1 MNRRLQPSP
10 LALLALGTLL
20 FLSSCSTVQIQ
31 SASDS
36 TFRYGKKVFT
46 SDIPR
51 ATRFLTTK
59 VKSLM
64 RNDGSFWCADD
75 MTGKPSIVIH
85 LGQQMVYLYK
95 GGQLAGGSPI
105 SSGSEGYE
113 TRPGRYSVIE
123 KDIDHKSSL
132 YGDYEDSYG
141 NVVRQNIDNRKDPR
155 PPGTRFEGAKM
166 LLLPSHLRC
175 RWHAPGLPP
184 RLPGLPRLHSP
195 AWPHGRKIL
204 PCQQPGHPRSHC
216 SLSLETGRFV
226 EPMTATVSP
235 LAIPVFRLSH
245 FQNTTLG
252 LFGNS
257 MERPKM
263 QISLL
268 AHVTS

>member
-1 MNRRLQPSP
+1 MNHRPFPSP
-10 LALLALGTLL
+10 LALLAACSIA
-20 FLSSCSTVQIQ
+20 FISSCSTVQIQ

-64 RNDGSFWCADD
+64 RNDGSFWYADE
-75 MTGKPSIVIH
+75 MSGKPSIVIH

-113 TRPGRYSVIE
+113 TRPGRYTVIE

-132 YGDYEDSYG
+132 YGDYEDPYG
-141 NVVRQNIDNRKDPR
+141 NVIRQNIDNRKDPK

-166 LLLPSHLRC
+166 FYFLRIYGAVGMHQGYLPGYPASHGC
-175 RWHAPGLPP
+175 I
-184 RLPGLPRLHSP
+184 RLPGHIAEKFYHAVNL
-195 AWPHGRKIL
+195 G
-204 PCQQPGHPRSHC
+204 
-216 SLSLETGRFV
+216 T
-226 EPMTATVSP
+226 
-235 LAIPVFRLSH
+235 PVRIV
-245 FQNTTLG
+245 
-252 LFGNS
+252 
-257 MERPKM
+257 P
-263 QISLL
+263 
-268 AHVTS
+268 